1 MPSSHCHPQGLG
13 IHSLWFLTDGCPGV
27 AGPRRTVLCSGMGP
41 CTDSRVPDW
50 DQHAP
55 GRPLACPPSVQ
66 RCSARDHSKGIV
78 LSYAGL
84 QSCCGGR
91 GRAGHSFPDIHIQNG
106 GRELAVRQCFE
117 WQDTKPFSGASC
129 KHLTNATSFI
139 LVCFCSW
146 QHPWP
151 QPGQWRVR
159 APSPRRFPASLPALR
174 CLVLFAS
181 QGDPNPT

>member
-1 MPSSHCHPQGLG
+1 MPLDAP
-13 IHSLWFLTDGCPGV
+13 SLV
-27 AGPRRTVLCSGMGP
+27 PRPCSGARHGTAARALYFRMRDSSRAAEAEAGQDTASPTSTYRMG
-41 CTDSRVPDW
+41 DENLRFVN
-50 DQHAP
+50 
-55 GRPLACPPSVQ
+55 
-66 RCSARDHSKGIV
+66 V
-78 LSYAGL
+78 LSGK
-84 QSCCGGR
+84 
-91 GRAGHSFPDIHIQNG
+91 
-106 GRELAVRQCFE
+106 
-117 WQDTKPFSGASC
+117 DTKPFSGASC

-159 APSPRRFPASLPALR
+159 APSPRRFPASLPTLR